1 MITIEDIIIEH
12 DILEEE
18 LKQALSTMEL
28 SGKVKEIQAAI
39 KELQDQCPHFS
50 TTYNW
55 VHDGRCPYCGKKE

>member
-1 MITIEDIIIEH
+1 MITIEDIIIKH

-39 KELQDQCPHFS
+39 KELQAQCPHYS
-50 TTYNW
+50 AEYNW
-55 VHDGRCPYCGKKE
+55 VHDGKCPYCGKKE